1 MLIPLVGSVNCSEL
15 KQREP
20 DHITYKHSVSCE
32 SFFQIIEPTNVD
44 IVSRKVDGA
53 KLANSIV
60 FSWCDGK
67 RSSIEEALKRD
78 FKQFVD
84 LSKVSRKEGDD
95 ILGQNRLKEH
105 FTYCCE
111 VEIRYLSLLGKYLTR
126 PEYPYY
132 SCKDNGL
139 VCHVR
144 DFLRRGPGIG

>member
-1 MLIPLVGSVNCSEL
+1 MLILPVGSVNCPGLEQL
-15 KQREP
+15 EP
-20 DHITYKHSVSCE
+20 DHISYKHSVSCE

-84 LSKVSRKEGDD
+84 LSTASKKERDD
-95 ILGQNRLKEH
+95 ILGQNRLEEH
-105 FTYCCE
+105 IEYCST
-111 VEIRYLSLLGKYLTR
+111 IGHLALLNYKRSLDMSKLLLSLVPTLQG
-126 PEYPYY
+126 
-132 SCKDNGL
+132 
-139 VCHVR
+139 
-144 DFLRRGPGIG
+144 